1 MLLFKSGAFRIM
13 GKNEVDELDIYLIL
27 SKFSNV
33 VPDIFIQTM
42 TASCNYNRKIIL
54 NKLANEPHTHYTA
67 EFFPAVHINKFKP
80 LHINVFSSGRI
91 TICGIKDLSV
101 CDSIKV
107 YLDDMLCKY
116 FVQ

>member
-1 MLLFKSGAFRIM
+1 MLLFKSGAFCIM
-13 GKNEVDELDIYLIL
+13 GKTEIDELDIYLIL
-27 SKFSNV
+27 SQISNV
-33 VPDIFIQTM
+33 VPDICIQTM

-80 LHINVFSSGRI
+80 MHINVFSSGRV

-101 CDSIKV
+101 CDSIKL